1 MYFRLRQQI
10 YLKMQEKVEKI
21 NTHLIE
27 LETKIAFQ
35 EQIIDEL
42 NQALIHQQFAIDK
55 LQLQMRN
62 LAEKLQGVAGSQVAS
77 RAEETPPPHY

>member
-1 MYFRLRQQI
+1 MYFGLRQQI
-10 YLKMQEKVEKI
+10 YLKMQEKIEKI
-21 NTHLIE
+21 NANLIE

-35 EQIIDEL
+35 DQIIDEL